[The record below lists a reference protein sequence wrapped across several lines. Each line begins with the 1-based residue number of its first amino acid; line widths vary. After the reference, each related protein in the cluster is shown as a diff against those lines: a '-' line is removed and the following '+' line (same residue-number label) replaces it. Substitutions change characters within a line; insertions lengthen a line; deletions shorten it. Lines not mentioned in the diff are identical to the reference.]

1 MKKRAVALLLV
12 TMMLISLFPAAA
24 FGAGE
29 TASQELV
36 LPSKT
41 EYKTGETFD
50 VTLRMTSSAGLSAYD
65 GNITY
70 DSSRLEVVGE
80 PVFKAPNAAMEAMMV
95 SDSSAGF
102 ISTGSMAMKD
112 TDAAATT
119 DIIKVTFRVKSGA
132 PKGDAIIKIDTDN
145 AKYAMAFNLEGVAIT
160 GKVQEGKITVANGTA
175 APAPAPDPIEPTPEP
190 AVLTK
195 EQRNAGTVGLQ
206 IGNYAAVKEGGLTW
220 IDRDN
225 KNVVPY
231 IKNRRTMVPLRYI
244 SESLGADVFWDN
256 DTRTATVK
264 KGDKVIQVPIGAD
277 HYLVNGV
284 KYTQDAPAEIVER
297 RTFVPIRCI
306 AEALACDVEW
316 ENTNRLV
323 IIAPIAA
330 PWDLNGETEQIV
342 MNDWLLV
349 MSPLLRDFV

>member
-12 TMMLISLFPAAA
+12 TMLLISLFPAAA

-29 TASQELV
+29 TPQLQLDRSNNTITVNVV
-36 LPSKT
+36 LSDYT
-41 EYKTGETFD
+41 GVLTGEAEIAFPNSAL
-50 VTLRMTSSAGLSAYD
+50 TLTGVKGIKCSYMVLEDPDLNSANEDGKVKLGYSNETVSTEKFG
-65 GNITY
+65 GNIGTLTFTIKDTARVGTY
-70 DSSRLEVVGE
+70 SIALTSVGIYSGTYEDISAQADLKGARVSFEITEGLPAVPEPPAAPEEPSAEVV
-80 PVFKAPNAAMEAMMV
+80 
-95 SDSSAGF
+95 
-102 ISTGSMAMKD
+102 I
-112 TDAAATT
+112 
-119 DIIKVTFRVKSGA
+119 
-132 PKGDAIIKIDTDN
+132 
-145 AKYAMAFNLEGVAIT
+145 
-160 GKVQEGKITVANGTA
+160 
-175 APAPAPDPIEPTPEP
+175 
-190 AVLTK
+190 LTK

-264 KGDKVIQVPIGAD
+264 KDDKVIQVPIGAD

-323 IIAPIAA
+323 IIAPVAV